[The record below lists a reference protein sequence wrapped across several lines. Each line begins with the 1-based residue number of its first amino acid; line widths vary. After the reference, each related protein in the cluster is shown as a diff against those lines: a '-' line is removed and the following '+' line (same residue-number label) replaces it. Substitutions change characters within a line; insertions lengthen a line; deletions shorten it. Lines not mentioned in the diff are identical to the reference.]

1 MAGISLV
8 DLGIDPNRAKKAL
21 LYTAID
27 LLEKNLYFQNK
38 ANNISHNGKAIR
50 AELMSKLE
58 NQSVGNLLDLCQKLT
73 TLAEVYQL
81 NSAKFDKFER
91 NKSNGNDEDPYGF

>member
-1 MAGISLV
+1 MAGINLV
-8 DLGIDPNRAKKAL
+8 DLGIDPNCAKKAL
-21 LYTAID
+21 LYTAVD

-38 ANNISHNGKAIR
+38 ANNIKHNGKAVR

-73 TLAEVYQL
+73 TLNEVYQL
-81 NSAKFDKFER
+81 NSARFNRLER
-91 NKSNGNDEDPYGF
+91 NKPNGSDEDPYGF

>member
-1 MAGISLV
+1 MAGISLT
-8 DLGIDPNRAKKAL
+8 DLGIDPSRAKKAL

-38 ANNISHNGKAIR
+38 ANNIKHDGKAVR
-50 AELMSKLE
+50 DELMSKLQD
-58 NQSVGNLLDLCQKLT
+58 QSVGNLLDLCQKLT

-81 NSAKFDKFER
+81 NSARFDKR
-91 NKSNGNDEDPYGF
+91 NSNNNNDDAYGF